1 MVLLMNLTKDR
12 FGGLLFLLL
21 SVTYGYYAADIPL
34 LPGDKFEVF
43 HAQTLPYWLSGLGVV
58 FSVLLIVLKPV
69 ASSAREPLFK
79 SNVLL
84 MFGLMAFTFLFS
96 VALPWLGFPITTSI
110 FLASSYWMLGE
121 RRPKML
127 VFASVP
133 FALVFW
139 LLLTQVLDVYIAPAR
154 LFFW

>member
-1 MVLLMNLTKDR
+1 VSLTKDR

-21 SVTYGYYAADIPL
+21 SITYGYYAADIPL
-34 LPGDKFEVF
+34 LPGDKFEPF
-43 HAQTLPYWLSGLGVV
+43 HAQTMPYWLSGLGVI
-58 FSVLLIVLKPV
+58 FSILLIVLKP
-69 ASSAREPLFK
+69 ALTMESESI
-79 SNVLL
+79 SNSNLVLML
-84 MFGLMAFTFLFS
+84 GLMAFTFVFS

-110 FLASSYWMLGE
+110 FLASSYWLLGE

-154 LFFW
+154 LIFW

>member
-1 MVLLMNLTKDR
+1 MNLTKDR
-12 FGGLLFLLL
+12 FGGLLFLFL

-34 LPGDKFEVF
+34 LPGDKFEPF
-43 HAQTLPYWLSGLGVV
+43 HAQTMPYWLSGLGII
-58 FSVLLIVLKPV
+58 FSVLLIGLKP
-69 ASSAREPLFK
+69 APTSENEPLSK

-84 MFGLMAFTFLFS
+84 MLGLMAFTFGFS

-110 FLASSYWMLGE
+110 FLASSYWLLGE
-121 RRPKML
+121 RRLKML
-127 VFASVP
+127 ILASVP

-154 LFFW
+154 IIFWLE

>member
-1 MVLLMNLTKDR
+1 VSLTKDR

-21 SVTYGYYAADIPL
+21 SITYGYYAADIPL
-34 LPGDKFEVF
+34 LPGDKFEPF
-43 HAQTLPYWLSGLGVV
+43 HAQTMPYWLSGLGVI
-58 FSVLLIVLKPV
+58 FSILLIVLKP
-69 ASSAREPLFK
+69 APIMESESI
-79 SNVLL
+79 SNSNLVLML
-84 MFGLMAFTFLFS
+84 GLMAFTFVFS

-110 FLASSYWMLGE
+110 FLASSYWLLGE

-154 LFFW
+154 LIFW

>member
-1 MVLLMNLTKDR
+1 MNLTKDR

-34 LPGDKFEVF
+34 LPGDRFEPF
-43 HAQTLPYWLSGLGVV
+43 HAQTLPYWLSGLGII
-58 FSVLLIVLKPV
+58 FSVLLISLKSEPPSQNEVISRSNLVLM
-69 ASSAREPLFK
+69 L
-79 SNVLL
+79 
-84 MFGLMAFTFLFS
+84 GLMAFTFAFS

-110 FLASSYWMLGE
+110 FLASSYWLLGE
-121 RRPKML
+121 RRIKML
-127 VFASVP
+127 LFASVP

-154 LFFW
+154 FIFW

>member
-1 MVLLMNLTKDR
+1 MNLTKDR

-34 LPGDKFEVF
+34 LPGDRFEPF
-43 HAQTLPYWLSGLGVV
+43 HAQTLPYWLSGLGII
-58 FSVLLIVLKPV
+58 FSVLLIGLKSDL
-69 ASSAREPLFK
+69 SSENDVI
-79 SNVLL
+79 SNSNLLL
-84 MFGLMAFTFLFS
+84 MLGLMAFTFAFS

-110 FLASSYWMLGE
+110 FLASSYWLLGE
-121 RRPKML
+121 RRLKML
-127 VFASVP
+127 LFASVP

-154 LFFW
+154 FIFW

>member
-1 MVLLMNLTKDR
+1 MSLTKDR

-21 SVTYGYYAADIPL
+21 SITYGYYAADIPL
-34 LPGDKFEVF
+34 LPGDKFEPF
-43 HAQTLPYWLSGLGVV
+43 HAQTMPYWLSGLGVI
-58 FSVLLIVLKPV
+58 FSILLIVLKP
-69 ASSAREPLFK
+69 APTLQSESI
-79 SNVLL
+79 SNSNLVLML
-84 MFGLMAFTFLFS
+84 GLMAFTFAFS

-110 FLASSYWMLGE
+110 FLASSYWLLGE
-121 RRPKML
+121 RRPKIL

-154 LFFW
+154 LIFW

>member
-1 MVLLMNLTKDR
+1 MNLTKDR

-34 LPGDKFEVF
+34 LPGDRFEPF
-43 HAQTLPYWLSGLGVV
+43 HAQTLPYWLSGLGIIL
-58 FSVLLIVLKPV
+58 SVLLIGLKSDL
-69 ASSAREPLFK
+69 SSESDAI
-79 SNVLL
+79 SNANLLL
-84 MFGLMAFTFLFS
+84 MLGLMAFTFGFS

-110 FLASSYWMLGE
+110 FLASSYWLLGE
-121 RRPKML
+121 RRLKML
-127 VFASVP
+127 LFASVP

-154 LFFW
+154 FIFW

>member
-1 MVLLMNLTKDR
+1 MSLTKDR

-21 SVTYGYYAADIPL
+21 SITYGYYAADIPL
-34 LPGDKFEVF
+34 LPGDNFEPF
-43 HAQTLPYWLSGLGVV
+43 HAQTMPYWLSGLGVI
-58 FSVLLIVLKPV
+58 FSILLIVLKP
-69 ASSAREPLFK
+69 APTLESESI
-79 SNVLL
+79 SNSNLVLML
-84 MFGLMAFTFLFS
+84 GLMAFTFAFS
-96 VALPWLGFPITTSI
+96 VALPWLGFPITTSV
-110 FLASSYWMLGE
+110 FLASSYWLLGE

-154 LFFW
+154 LIFW

>member
-1 MVLLMNLTKDR
+1 MSLTKDR

-21 SVTYGYYAADIPL
+21 SITYGYYAADIPL
-34 LPGDKFEVF
+34 LPGDKFEPF
-43 HAQTLPYWLSGLGVV
+43 HAQTMPYWLSGLGVI
-58 FSVLLIVLKPV
+58 FSILLIVLKP
-69 ASSAREPLFK
+69 APTIESESI
-79 SNVLL
+79 SNSNLVLML
-84 MFGLMAFTFLFS
+84 GLMAFTFVFS

-110 FLASSYWMLGE
+110 FLASSYWLLGE

-154 LFFW
+154 LIFW

>member
-1 MVLLMNLTKDR
+1 MNLTKDR

-34 LPGDKFEVF
+34 LPGDRFEPF
-43 HAQTLPYWLSGLGVV
+43 HAQTLPYWLSGLGII
-58 FSVLLIVLKPV
+58 FSILLIGLKSDL
-69 ASSAREPLFK
+69 SSENDVI
-79 SNVLL
+79 SNSNLLL
-84 MFGLMAFTFLFS
+84 MLGLMAFTFAFS

-110 FLASSYWMLGE
+110 FLASSYWLLGE
-121 RRPKML
+121 RRLKML
-127 VFASVP
+127 LFASVP

-154 LFFW
+154 FIFW

>member
-1 MVLLMNLTKDR
+1 MSLTKDR

-21 SVTYGYYAADIPL
+21 SITYGYYAADIPL
-34 LPGDKFEVF
+34 LPGDKFEPF
-43 HAQTLPYWLSGLGVV
+43 HAQTMPYWLSGLGVI
-58 FSVLLIVLKPV
+58 FSILLIVLKP
-69 ASSAREPLFK
+69 APIMESESI
-79 SNVLL
+79 SNSNLVLML
-84 MFGLMAFTFLFS
+84 GLMAFTFVFS

-110 FLASSYWMLGE
+110 FLASSYWLLGE

-154 LFFW
+154 LIFW

>member
-1 MVLLMNLTKDR
+1 MNLISKDR

-34 LPGDKFEVF
+34 LPGDRFEPF
-43 HAQTLPYWLSGLGVV
+43 HAQTLPYWLSGLGIIL
-58 FSVLLIVLKPV
+58 SVLLIGLKSDL
-69 ASSAREPLFK
+69 SSESDAI
-79 SNVLL
+79 SNANLLL
-84 MFGLMAFTFLFS
+84 MLGLMAFTFGFS

-110 FLASSYWMLGE
+110 FLASSYWLLGE
-121 RRPKML
+121 RRLKML
-127 VFASVP
+127 LFASVP

-154 LFFW
+154 FIFW

>member
-1 MVLLMNLTKDR
+1 MSLTKDR

-21 SVTYGYYAADIPL
+21 SITYGYYAADIPL
-34 LPGDKFEVF
+34 LPGDKFEPF
-43 HAQTLPYWLSGLGVV
+43 HAQTMPYWLSGLGII
-58 FSVLLIVLKPV
+58 FSILLIVLKP
-69 ASSAREPLFK
+69 APTLESESI
-79 SNVLL
+79 SNSNLVLML
-84 MFGLMAFTFLFS
+84 GLMAFTFVFS

-110 FLASSYWMLGE
+110 FLASSYWLLGE

-154 LFFW
+154 LIFW

>member
-1 MVLLMNLTKDR
+1 MNLTKDR

-34 LPGDKFEVF
+34 LPGDKFEPF
-43 HAQTLPYWLSGLGVV
+43 HAQTMPYWLSGLGVI
-58 FSVLLIVLKPV
+58 FSVLLIGLKPV
-69 ASSAREPLFK
+69 QATANESLSK
-79 SNVLL
+79 SNIVLML
-84 MFGLMAFTFLFS
+84 GLMAFTFAFS
-96 VALPWLGFPITTSI
+96 VALPWLGFPVTTSI
-110 FLASSYWMLGE
+110 FLASSYWLLGE

-127 VFASVP
+127 ILASVP

-154 LFFW
+154 ILFWLE

>member
-1 MVLLMNLTKDR
+1 MDLTKDR

-34 LPGDKFEVF
+34 LPGDRFEPF
-43 HAQTLPYWLSGLGVV
+43 HAQTLPYWLSGLGII
-58 FSVLLIVLKPV
+58 FSVLLIVLKSDPTSEND
-69 ASSAREPLFK
+69 AI
-79 SNVLL
+79 SNSNLLL
-84 MFGLMAFTFLFS
+84 MLGLMAFTFAFS
-96 VALPWLGFPITTSI
+96 VALPWLGFPVTTSI
-110 FLASSYWMLGE
+110 FLASSYWLLGE

-127 VFASVP
+127 LFASVP

-154 LFFW
+154 FIFW

>member
-1 MVLLMNLTKDR
+1 MDLTKDR

-34 LPGDKFEVF
+34 LPGDRFEPF
-43 HAQTLPYWLSGLGVV
+43 HAQTLPYWLSGLGII
-58 FSVLLIVLKPV
+58 FSVLLIVLKSDPTSEND
-69 ASSAREPLFK
+69 AI
-79 SNVLL
+79 SNSNLVLML
-84 MFGLMAFTFLFS
+84 GLMAFTFAFS
-96 VALPWLGFPITTSI
+96 VALPWLGFPVTTSI
-110 FLASSYWMLGE
+110 FLASSYWLLGE

-127 VFASVP
+127 LFASVP

-154 LFFW
+154 FIFW

>member
-1 MVLLMNLTKDR
+1 MSLTKDR

-21 SVTYGYYAADIPL
+21 SITYGYYAADIPL
-34 LPGDKFEVF
+34 LPGDKFEPF
-43 HAQTLPYWLSGLGVV
+43 HAQTMPYWLSGLGII
-58 FSVLLIVLKPV
+58 FSILLVVLKP
-69 ASSAREPLFK
+69 APTLESESI
-79 SNVLL
+79 SNSNLVLML
-84 MFGLMAFTFLFS
+84 GLMAFTFAFS

-110 FLASSYWMLGE
+110 FLASSYWLLGE
-121 RRPKML
+121 RRPKIL

-154 LFFW
+154 LIFW

>member
-1 MVLLMNLTKDR
+1 MDLTKDR

-34 LPGDKFEVF
+34 LPGDRFEPF
-43 HAQTLPYWLSGLGVV
+43 HAQTLPYWLSGLGII
-58 FSVLLIVLKPV
+58 FSVLLIILKSDPTSENDAISNSNLVLM
-69 ASSAREPLFK
+69 L
-79 SNVLL
+79 
-84 MFGLMAFTFLFS
+84 GLMAFTFAFS
-96 VALPWLGFPITTSI
+96 VALPWLGFPVTTSI
-110 FLASSYWMLGE
+110 FLASSYWLLGE

-127 VFASVP
+127 LFASVP

-154 LFFW
+154 FIFW

>member
-1 MVLLMNLTKDR
+1 MSLTKDR

-21 SVTYGYYAADIPL
+21 SITYGYYAADIPL
-34 LPGDKFEVF
+34 LPGDKFEPF
-43 HAQTLPYWLSGLGVV
+43 HAQTMPYWLSGLGVI
-58 FSVLLIVLKPV
+58 FSILLIVLKP
-69 ASSAREPLFK
+69 ALTMESESI
-79 SNVLL
+79 SNSNLVLML
-84 MFGLMAFTFLFS
+84 GLMAFTFVFS

-110 FLASSYWMLGE
+110 FLASSYWLLGE

-154 LFFW
+154 LIFW

>member
-1 MVLLMNLTKDR
+1 MNLITKDR

-34 LPGDKFEVF
+34 LPGDRFEPF
-43 HAQTLPYWLSGLGVV
+43 HAQTLPYWLSGLGIIL
-58 FSVLLIVLKPV
+58 SILLIGLKSDSTSESDV
-69 ASSAREPLFK
+69 I
-79 SNVLL
+79 SNSNLLL
-84 MFGLMAFTFLFS
+84 MLGLMAFTFVFS
-96 VALPWLGFPITTSI
+96 VALPWLGFPVTTSI
-110 FLASSYWMLGE
+110 FLASSYWLLGE

-127 VFASVP
+127 LFASVP

-154 LFFW
+154 FIFW